1 MLDPIWMNTVSVEVE
16 TDALALDVETSLV
29 LDRTDQQPS
38 GNTSKLRRRRK
49 LFWIL
54 TEALIRHGGPSP
66 GGGELPQQRDCGQE
80 NWRQV
85 ALAKSISTAILMPEK
100 KGFGRAAKVLIQ
112 KKIVAKWQNLVW
124 KCN

>member
-1 MLDPIWMNTVSVEVE
+1 MNTVSVEVE

-38 GNTSKLRRRRK
+38 GNTSKLRPAQK
-49 LFWIL
+49 AVLDAL

-66 GGGELPQQRDCGQE
+66 GGENYPSNVTVVQE
-80 NWRQV
+80 NYWRQV
-85 ALAKSISTAILMPEK
+85 ALAKSISTGNPDAERK
-100 KGFGRAAKVLIQ
+100 AFSRAAEVLVQ